1 MGENDPMKSWADYS
15 SSGTDDDGNAEGEFE
30 MTTVDS
36 LIRNARNSYKKND
49 KKFLRKVQKNN
60 MAHNKN
66 KSTISINTTGKLG
79 QFHVKNARDGDYNNQ
94 KFDANKNEKTKS
106 AEKMQTPNN
115 DKANKFTGNNKQ
127 KLHSN
132 DNQNKKERVLMANK
146 PAEKKKTPYSDKNS
160 NKNYGSKVPL
170 RGSKIA
176 PSAGEGNQRNK
187 DKTSGADKSFSF
199 SEISYALARN
209 SYKRNDKKFLRKV
222 QKNNMA
228 HNKNKSTI
236 SINATGKLG

>member
-1 MGENDPMKSWADYS
+1 MGNKDKTSGADKSFSFSEISYALDEM
-15 SSGTDDDGNAEGEFE
+15 DDSN
-30 MTTVDS
+30 
-36 LIRNARNSYKKND
+36 IPNSYKKND

-66 KSTISINTTGKLG
+66 KNTISINTTDKLG

-94 KFDANKNEKTKS
+94 KFDANKNEKKKS

-132 DNQNKKERVLMANK
+132 DNHNKKERVLMA
-146 PAEKKKTPYSDKNS
+146 

-176 PSAGEGNQRNK
+176 PSAGEGNKRNK
-187 DKTSGADKSFSF
+187 DKTS
-199 SEISYALARN
+199 
-209 SYKRNDKKFLRKV
+209 
-222 QKNNMA
+222 
-228 HNKNKSTI
+228 
-236 SINATGKLG
+236 

>member
-1 MGENDPMKSWADYS
+1 MGNKDKTSGADKSFSFSEISYALDEM
-15 SSGTDDDGNAEGEFE
+15 DDSN
-30 MTTVDS
+30 
-36 LIRNARNSYKKND
+36 IPNSYKKND

-66 KSTISINTTGKLG
+66 KNTISINATGKLG

-94 KFDANKNEKTKS
+94 KLDANKNEKKKS

-132 DNQNKKERVLMANK
+132 DNLNKKERVLMANK

-176 PSAGEGNQRNK
+176 PSAGEGNKRNK

-199 SEISYALARN
+199 SEISYALDEMDDSNIPN
-209 SYKRNDKKFLRKV
+209 SYKKNDK
-222 QKNNMA
+222 
-228 HNKNKSTI
+228 
-236 SINATGKLG
+236 

>member
-1 MGENDPMKSWADYS
+1 MG
-15 SSGTDDDGNAEGEFE
+15 
-30 MTTVDS
+30 
-36 LIRNARNSYKKND
+36 
-49 KKFLRKVQKNN
+49 
-60 MAHNKN
+60 
-66 KSTISINTTGKLG
+66 
-79 QFHVKNARDGDYNNQ
+79 NQ
-94 KFDANKNEKTKS
+94 KFDANKNEKKKS
-106 AEKMQTPNN
+106 AEKIQTPNN

-132 DNQNKKERVLMANK
+132 DNHSKKERVLMANK

-176 PSAGEGNQRNK
+176 PSAGEGNKRNK

-199 SEISYALARN
+199 SEISYALDEMDDSNIPN
-209 SYKRNDKKFLRKV
+209 SYKKNDKKFLRKV

-228 HNKNKSTI
+228 HNKNKNTI
-236 SINATGKLG
+236 SINTTDKLGQFHVKNARDGDHNNQKFDVNKNEKKN